1 MATLSELSLL
11 VDSHWQCN
19 ATNYPPLSRLTDP
32 DDIRR
37 FKLRHALSHLHK
49 QLGKLEAA
57 HEEAEHGEPKSLNDH
72 EQITALIGKSLI
84 GVLHYAILSDC
95 SVEEIEGWI
104 EKWAVSMPLDLP

>member
-57 HEEAEHGEPKSLNDH
+57 HEEAEHGEPQALSDHQAVTAFLAKSV
-72 EQITALIGKSLI
+72 IGI
-84 GVLHYAILSDC
+84 LHYAMLSEQP
-95 SVEEIEGWI
+95 VEEIEAWI
-104 EKWAVSMPLDLP
+104 KKWADDTDNA